1 MILEIAT
8 IKIKA
13 GTNQA
18 FEDAVNSAI
27 PLFKS
32 AKGARTMNLRH
43 CLEEPE
49 TYMLFVEWE
58 TLEDHTEHFRGS
70 NDFQKWRGLIGEYLA
85 GTPHA
90 VHYNMVVD
98 GF

>member
-1 MILEIAT
+1 MLLEIAT

-18 FEDAVNSAI
+18 FEEAVTGAI
-27 PLFKS
+27 PLFKT
-32 AKGARTMNLRH
+32 AQGCHTMNLRR

-49 TYMLFVEWE
+49 TYLLFVEWE

-70 NDFQKWRGLIGEYLA
+70 DSFQKWRSLIGEYLA
-85 GTPHA
+85 ETPHA
-90 VHYNMVVD
+90 VHYNIVVD